1 MDLEIDFIIDDI
13 AEVSFDMCDE
23 WAKDKKITNQDMIRF
38 LQEDIAINRYLAER
52 VFDAWKES
60 NK

>member
-23 WAKDKKITNQDMIRF
+23 WAKDKKITDKDMIRF